1 MDIIA
6 YKHYITDMKLRYKS
20 SILIFALLTLVALT
34 SCKEKKET
42 KVLESV
48 VEEKNNYV
56 EVITNAM
63 DFETVDEIKSGWT
76 TFKYINKSFEPHF
89 FILEKMPDT
98 LGLATYK
105 KDLFPP
111 FISAFEHFEKG
122 EIEDGMKEFENIPQW
137 FYKVE
142 LAGGVGLTS
151 EKTTSLSTIYL
162 EPGTYIMECYVRMPN
177 GLGHVFMGMIKEL
190 KVSHDSNDNQPP
202 KADFKIGI
210 SSEKGITFND
220 SIKSGNYIF
229 EAKFEDQKKY
239 EHLMGHDVN
248 LVKIENDSLVT
259 DLNNWLNTVD
269 FYAFRTPE
277 PEGLL
282 FLGGVEDLPEG
293 ETGYFE
299 VSLEK
304 GNYVLISEIPNAVEK
319 KMIKP
324 FTVY

>member
-1 MDIIA
+1 
-6 YKHYITDMKLRYKS
+6 MKLNKKS
-20 SILIFALLTLVALT
+20 SLLIFTILMLLALN

-42 KVLESV
+42 EILEN
-48 VEEKNNYV
+48 EKAPENNYI
-56 EVITNAM
+56 EVVTNGM

-98 LGLATYK
+98 LGLTTYK

-122 EIEDGMKEFENIPQW
+122 EMEAGVKEFENIPEW
-137 FYKVE
+137 FFKVE

-151 EKTTSLSTIYL
+151 KKTTSLSTIYL
-162 EPGTYIMECYVRMPN
+162 KPGTYIMECYVRMPN

-190 KVSHDSNDNQPP
+190 KVSNESNGNKPP
-202 KADFKIGI
+202 KANFKIGI
-210 SSEKGITFND
+210 SSEQGITFND
-220 SIKSGNYIF
+220 SIKSGNYTF
-229 EAKFEDQKKY
+229 EAKFEDQKQY

-259 DLNNWLNTVD
+259 DLNNWLNIVD
-269 FYAFRTPE
+269 FNAFRSPE

-282 FLGGVEDLPEG
+282 FLGGVEDLPAG
-293 ETGYFE
+293 QTGYFE
-299 VSLEK
+299 ATLEK
-304 GNYVLISEIPNAVEK
+304 GNYVLISEIPNAVGR
-319 KMIKP
+319 KMIKR
-324 FTVY
+324 FTVH

>member
-1 MDIIA
+1 
-6 YKHYITDMKLRYKS
+6 MKLKHKS
-20 SILIFALLTLVALT
+20 SILIFALLAIIASS

-42 KVLESV
+42 KMLENAI
-48 VEEKNNYV
+48 EEKANYI
-56 EVITNAM
+56 EVVTNGM
-63 DFETVDEIKSGWT
+63 NFETVDEIKSGWT

-98 LGLATYK
+98 LGLTTYK

-122 EIEDGMKEFENIPQW
+122 EMEAGMKEFENIPEW
-137 FYKVE
+137 FFKVE

-151 EKTTSLSTIYL
+151 KKTTSLTTIFI

-190 KVSHDSNDNQPP
+190 KVSNESNGNKPP
-202 KADFKIGI
+202 KANFKISI
-210 SSEKGITFND
+210 SSEQGITFND
-220 SIKSGNYIF
+220 SIKSGNYTF
-229 EAKFEDQKKY
+229 EAKFEDQKQY

-248 LVKIENDSLVT
+248 LVKIENDSLIT
-259 DLNNWLNTVD
+259 DLNNWLNIVD
-269 FYAFRTPE
+269 FNAFRSPE

-282 FLGGVEDLPEG
+282 FLGGVEDLPAG
-293 ETGYFE
+293 QTGYFE
-299 VSLEK
+299 ATLEK
-304 GNYVLISEIPNAVEK
+304 GNYVLISEIPNAVDR
-319 KMIKP
+319 KMIKR

>member
-1 MDIIA
+1 
-6 YKHYITDMKLRYKS
+6 MKSRHKIS
-20 SILIFALLTLVALT
+20 MLIFLTLVLIAST
-34 SCKEKKET
+34 SCKEKKES
-42 KVLESV
+42 KELENI
-48 VEEKNNYV
+48 VEKKNNYV
-56 EVITNAM
+56 EVITNGM

-76 TFKYINKSFEPHF
+76 TFKYINKSFDPHF

-98 LGLATYK
+98 LGLDTYK

-122 EIEDGMKEFENIPQW
+122 EMEAGMKEFEKIPQW

-151 EKTTSLSTIYL
+151 KKTTSKSTIFL

-190 KVSHDSNDNQPP
+190 KVSNESNDNKPP
-202 KADFKIGI
+202 KADFNISI

-220 SIKSGNYIF
+220 SIKAGNYTLA
-229 EAKFEDQKKY
+229 AKFEDQKQY

-248 LVKIENDSLVT
+248 LVKVENDSLVT
-259 DLNNWLNTVD
+259 DLNNWLNIVD
-269 FYAFRTPE
+269 FNAFRSPE

-282 FLGGVEDLPEG
+282 FLGGVEDLPAG
-293 ETGYFE
+293 KTGYFE
-299 VSLEK
+299 VTLEK
-304 GNYVLISEIPNAVEK
+304 GNYVLISEIPNVVER

>member
-1 MDIIA
+1 MKI
-6 YKHYITDMKLRYKS
+6 KHKN
-20 SILIFALLTLVALT
+20 SILIIIVLTLIVLA

-42 KVLESV
+42 KTSEFEIES
-48 VEEKNNYV
+48 EKNYV
-56 EVITNAM
+56 EVITNVM
-63 DFETVDEIKSGWT
+63 DFEMVDEVKSGWT
-76 TFKYINKSFEPHF
+76 TFKYINKSLEPHF

-98 LGLATYK
+98 LGLETYK

-122 EIEDGMKEFENIPQW
+122 EMEAGMKEFEKIPKW
-137 FYKVE
+137 FYNVE

-151 EKTTSLSTIYL
+151 KKTTSKSTIFL

-190 KVSHDSNDNQPP
+190 KVVNESNGYKPP
-202 KADFKIGI
+202 KADFNIGI
-210 SSEKGITFND
+210 SSEKGITFVD
-220 SIKSGNYIF
+220 SIKTGNYILS
-229 EAKFEDQKKY
+229 AKFEDQKQY

-248 LVKIENDSLVT
+248 LVKIENDSLIS
-259 DLNNWLNTVD
+259 DLNNWLNIVD
-269 FYAFRTPE
+269 FKAFRTPE

-282 FLGGVEDLPEG
+282 FLGGVEDLPAG
-293 ETGYFE
+293 KTGYFE
-299 VSLEK
+299 VTLEK
-304 GNYVLISEIPNAVEK
+304 GSYVLISEIPNSVER

>member
-1 MDIIA
+1 
-6 YKHYITDMKLRYKS
+6 MKFKRKS
-20 SILIFALLTLVALT
+20 SILIFTVLALIAST
-34 SCKEKKET
+34 SCKEKKESND
-42 KVLESV
+42 LENI
-48 VEEKNNYV
+48 VERKDNYV
-56 EVITNAM
+56 EVITNGM
-63 DFETVDEIKSGWT
+63 DFKTVDEIKSGWT

-122 EIEDGMKEFENIPQW
+122 EMEAGMKEFEKIPQW

-151 EKTTSLSTIYL
+151 KKSTSKSTIFL

-190 KVSHDSNDNQPP
+190 KVSNESNDNEPP
-202 KADFKIGI
+202 KADFKISI
-210 SSEKGITFND
+210 SSEQGITFND
-220 SIKSGNYIF
+220 SIKSGNYTF
-229 EAKFEDQKKY
+229 EAKFEDQKQY

-248 LVKIENDSLVT
+248 LVKIENNSLVT
-259 DLNNWLNTVD
+259 NLNNWLNIVD
-269 FYAFRTPE
+269 FKAFRSPE

-282 FLGGVEDLPEG
+282 FLGGVEDLPSG
-293 ETGYFE
+293 DTGYFE
-299 VSLEK
+299 ATLEK
-304 GNYVLISEIPNAVEK
+304 GNYVLISEIPNAVER

>member
-1 MDIIA
+1 
-6 YKHYITDMKLRYKS
+6 MKLNKKS
-20 SILIFALLTLVALT
+20 SLLIFTILMLLALT

-42 KVLESV
+42 EILEN
-48 VEEKNNYV
+48 EKASENNYI
-56 EVITNAM
+56 EVVTNGM

-98 LGLATYK
+98 LGLTTYK

-122 EIEDGMKEFENIPQW
+122 EMEAGMKEFENIPEW
-137 FYKVE
+137 FFKVE

-151 EKTTSLSTIYL
+151 KKTTSLSTIYL

-190 KVSHDSNDNQPP
+190 KVINESNGNKPP
-202 KADFKIGI
+202 KSNFKIGI
-210 SSEKGITFND
+210 SSEQGITFND
-220 SIKSGNYIF
+220 SIKSGNYTF
-229 EAKFEDQKKY
+229 EAKFEDQKQY

-259 DLNNWLNTVD
+259 DLNNWLNIVD
-269 FYAFRTPE
+269 FNAFRSPE

-282 FLGGVEDLPEG
+282 FLGGVEDLPAG
-293 ETGYFE
+293 QTGYFE
-299 VSLEK
+299 ATLEK
-304 GNYVLISEIPNAVEK
+304 GNFVLISEIPNAVGR
-319 KMIKP
+319 KMIKR

>member
-1 MDIIA
+1 
-6 YKHYITDMKLRYKS
+6 MKLIKKS
-20 SILIFALLTLVALT
+20 SLLIFTILMLLALN
-34 SCKEKKET
+34 SCKDKKET
-42 KVLESV
+42 EILEN
-48 VEEKNNYV
+48 EKASENNYI
-56 EVITNAM
+56 EVVTKGM

-98 LGLATYK
+98 LGLTTYK

-122 EIEDGMKEFENIPQW
+122 EMEAGMKEFENIPEW
-137 FYKVE
+137 FFKVE

-151 EKTTSLSTIYL
+151 KKTTSKSTIFL

-190 KVSHDSNDNQPP
+190 KVINESNGNKPP
-202 KADFKIGI
+202 KANFKIGI
-210 SSEKGITFND
+210 SSEQGITFND
-220 SIKSGNYIF
+220 SIKSGNYTF
-229 EAKFEDQKKY
+229 EAKFEDQKQY

-259 DLNNWLNTVD
+259 DLNNWLNIVD
-269 FYAFRTPE
+269 FNAFRSPE

-282 FLGGVEDLPEG
+282 FLGGVEDLPAG
-293 ETGYFE
+293 QTGYFE
-299 VSLEK
+299 ATLEK
-304 GNYVLISEIPNAVEK
+304 GNYVLISEIPNAVGR
-319 KMIKP
+319 KMIKR

>member
-1 MDIIA
+1 
-6 YKHYITDMKLRYKS
+6 
-20 SILIFALLTLVALT
+20 
-34 SCKEKKET
+34 
-42 KVLESV
+42 
-48 VEEKNNYV
+48 
-56 EVITNAM
+56 
-63 DFETVDEIKSGWT
+63 
-76 TFKYINKSFEPHF
+76 
-89 FILEKMPDT
+89 MPDT
-98 LGLATYK
+98 LGIETYK

-122 EIEDGMKEFENIPQW
+122 EMEAGMKEFENIPEW

-151 EKTTSLSTIYL
+151 KKTTSLSTIYL

-190 KVSHDSNDNQPP
+190 KVSLESNDNEPP
-202 KADFKIGI
+202 KADFKISI
-210 SSEKGITFND
+210 SSENGITFND
-220 SIKSGNYIF
+220 SIKSGNYTF

-259 DLNNWLNTVD
+259 DLNNWLNIVD
-269 FYAFRTPE
+269 FNAFRSPE

-282 FLGGVEDLPEG
+282 FLGGVEDLPAG

-299 VSLEK
+299 ATLLGFGILSFLLCSHAPESIDIIQKIIHVPLT
-304 GNYVLISEIPNAVEK
+304 
-319 KMIKP
+319 
-324 FTVY
+324 FTNTSTFLLSTKIDN